1 MTDGRSGNGLGEE
14 WPSFLPT
21 TLREMV
27 NLVGSLPS
35 LRSRSGS
42 RRRRALMNQLQIW
55 ENKYKNCRFQV
66 WEEPIFSAYQPKRSV
81 RQLTQT
87 ATFLHL
93 NLYPSTTPSSGTASH
108 MTRQGV
114 SAPYSWQQ
122 WRFELKYAEPQRS
135 QSKAFQWTD
144 YITRNSAAA
153 SYWSANALS
162 NAACLCMPTCW
173 EGKRKRLPLMQ
184 QSKKKEG
191 WEKCY
196 SL

>member
-114 SAPYSWQQ
+114 RAPIQLAAMKVWVQICWATEKPAKGIPVSW
-122 WRFELKYAEPQRS
+122 LHNKKLCCS
-135 QSKAFQWTD
+135 LILICK
-144 YITRNSAAA
+144 
-153 SYWSANALS
+153 
-162 NAACLCMPTCW
+162 CLI
-173 EGKRKRLPLMQ
+173 
-184 QSKKKEG
+184 
-191 WEKCY
+191 
-196 SL
+196 